1 MTQAPH
7 QRHTRILSTDPV
19 LATNRQID
27 RVQRDDLAHKC
38 RDIFDTLYPQ
48 LIDSYFNWHIA
59 IDPNTEKY
67 LLAPTLIGITQQIK
81 DIYGDRSEIKLTI
94 FRLNETGTCGR
105 L

>member
-48 LIDSYFNWHIA
+48 LIDSYFN
-59 IDPNTEKY
+59 
-67 LLAPTLIGITQQIK
+67 
-81 DIYGDRSEIKLTI
+81 
-94 FRLNETGTCGR
+94 
-105 L
+105 